1 MIFFLFILFTVASAH
16 ITFTPNYGAPSGWYF
31 ATSMKVPHGKPG
43 HFTTKIEVS
52 VPYGVLT
59 VKPEDVSGWDIT
71 IQERDITPYV
81 SHGKTVTKGPSKIIY
96 QAQTALDALDDK
108 HLMTVDFQTKI
119 GCDFKSSETTNTEWQ
134 GEYTLWWPTKQ
145 FYSVENSLDIIDVD
159 EWTGIPKN
167 KDSAWATATPKPC
180 PYTFIYSGDKCI
192 NEQDKSQ
199 VGLTWDNVLVPVALD
214 QNAIENVAHVKS
226 LLNEEILDLNET
238 FTERLNSLDRISTYY
253 DVHIIVSIVAL
264 VFSVLSFGLIFGF
277 VLARATCSQKK
288 YASMLG
294 VPLVQG
300 CQCREMEAN

>member
-1 MIFFLFILFTVASAH
+1 MIFLLFVLFNFASAH

-31 ATSMKVPHGKPG
+31 TTSMKISHGKSG

-59 VKPEDVSGWDIT
+59 VNPEDISGWDIT
-71 IQERDITPYV
+71 IQEKDIAPYV
-81 SHGKTVTKGPSKIIY
+81 SHDKTITKGPSKIIY
-96 QAQTALDALDDK
+96 QAQTASDALDDK
-108 HLMTVDFQTKI
+108 HLMTADFQTKI
-119 GCDFKSSETTNTEWQ
+119 GCDFKSSESTNTEWQ

-145 FYSVENSLDIIDVD
+145 YYSVENSLDIIDVD
-159 EWTGIPKN
+159 EWTGIPEN
-167 KDSAWATATPKPC
+167 KDSAWAMATPKPC
-180 PYTFIYSGDKCI
+180 PYTFIYSSDKCI

-199 VGLTWDNVLVPVALD
+199 VGLTWDNVLIQVAPD

-238 FTERLNSLDRISTYY
+238 LSDRLDTLDRISSYY
-253 DVHIIVSIVAL
+253 NVYIVVSIISL

-294 VPLVQG
+294 VPLVQE
-300 CQCREMEAN
+300 CRCREMQSN